1 MWIFQYR
8 LPIKNVGLIDLSYQ
22 WFLIDSNAILEDSS
36 RSSMSTA
43 RSETE
48 GIRSETDPSTEREEC
63 VNVSI
68 EPQQGEI
75 APGGEQIVTFKFSP
89 FELVEFTHW
98 FRCQLVQRKSNI
110 FLYLPIHTCTCM
122 YLEFVYL
129 PILITCTVYVSCIC
143 IPTHYPFIH
152 VCICIGFPASLQV

>member
-1 MWIFQYR
+1 MCNFQYR

-48 GIRSETDPSTEREEC
+48 GIRSETDPPTEREEC

-98 FRCQLVQRKSNI
+98 FRCQLVQRA
-110 FLYLPIHTCTCM
+110 M
-122 YLEFVYL
+122 YMY
-129 PILITCTVYVSCIC
+129 C
-143 IPTHYPFIH
+143 IPTHSYMYVSF
-152 VCICIGFPASLQV
+152 ICIGFPVSLRV